1 MVKYMYVIRV
11 RPVLFSLG
19 LLMGLLL
26 CCGGCSHSDRPA
38 LGLVRG
44 TVTFDGSPLAGAF
57 VVFTPHE
64 GGRQSSG
71 YTNQDGIYELTYL
84 RDIKG
89 AKVGTHKVAIATATE
104 QSAER
109 LPARYNAET
118 TLQAEVKP
126 GDNEL
131 NFDLTSH

>member
-1 MVKYMYVIRV
+1 MYIIRV
-11 RPVLFSLG
+11 GAVLLSLG
-19 LLMGLLL
+19 LLMGLLI
-26 CCGGCSHSDRPA
+26 CNEGCSHSDRPA

-44 TVTFDGSPLAGAF
+44 RVTFDGSPLAGAF
-57 VVFTPHE
+57 VVFTPQA

-71 YTNQDGIYELTYL
+71 RTNQDGVYELTYL

-89 AKVGTHKVAIATATE
+89 AKAGTHKVIIATATE

-109 LPARYNAET
+109 LPARYNSDT

-126 GDNEL
+126 GNNEL